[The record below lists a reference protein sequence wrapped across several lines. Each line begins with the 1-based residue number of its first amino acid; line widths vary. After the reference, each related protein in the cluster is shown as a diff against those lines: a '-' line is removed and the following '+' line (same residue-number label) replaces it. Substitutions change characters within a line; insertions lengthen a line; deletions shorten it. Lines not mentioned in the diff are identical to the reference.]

1 MVLSQRLL
9 VWTEQMVVIGF
20 ISALQALHK
29 LLVSMD
35 WLALLEGECLQHF

>member
-1 MVLSQRLL
+1 MMLSQRLL

-20 ISALQALHK
+20 ISVLQALHK

-35 WLALLEGECLQHF
+35 WLALLEGESLQHS